1 MREGLASGMREFR
14 SGVVGV
20 ATHAVGLAQRL
31 VNRRFDRALSEHDT
45 FRGSN
50 TNID

>member
-1 MREGLASGMREFR
+1 MREGLASGMRESR
-14 SGVVGV
+14 SSVVGV
-20 ATHAVGLAQRL
+20 APHAVGLPQRL
-31 VNRRFDRALSEHDT
+31 VKRRFDRALSEHNT